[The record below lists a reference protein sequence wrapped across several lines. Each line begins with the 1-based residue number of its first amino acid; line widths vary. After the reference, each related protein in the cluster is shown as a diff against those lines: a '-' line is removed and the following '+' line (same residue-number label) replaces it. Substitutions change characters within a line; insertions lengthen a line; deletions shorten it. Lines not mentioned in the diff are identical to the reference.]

1 MKKNI
6 KILLSFLLIMFCTIY
21 SNRSFSQE
29 EISAYIDS
37 DENVNYSLVLNDSI
51 KKEYSRF
58 ANQLLIE
65 NTIFKVGVVSLN
77 YQIDKTRGNTIFYKP
92 NDLYVIGDSSLSS
105 ENYLNLLDLIA
116 WKKDFVEFIPEHP
129 NLSKKEYDLFSFQ
142 YLDTLSNVTFEIDG
156 IVYDHTMFINKRK
169 YCLYKNKFSE
179 FDYEQHISDLDSILD
194 TLREIYPIKIKEYHL
209 FGLNGYELSFKDY
222 LKEFG
227 YLITLE
233 FAPRDFVFSKKTTRN
248 SLMDV
253 NEYSPLKYCN
263 CDNYDLTILFTS
275 ASYYTGDD
283 GRFKQYDDKY
293 NDPMDIS
300 FQIDYLLIR
309 LKDLRIIQHGIES
322 AMKMEYSKHAMH

>member
-1 MKKNI
+1 MKIQLNLNRIYNHKKMKKNI

-77 YQIDKTRGNTIFYKP
+77 YQIDKTRDNIIFYKP

-129 NLSKKEYDLFSFQ
+129 NLS
-142 YLDTLSNVTFEIDG
+142 
-156 IVYDHTMFINKRK
+156 INENTV
-169 YCLYKNKFSE
+169 C
-179 FDYEQHISDLDSILD
+179 
-194 TLREIYPIKIKEYHL
+194 IKISL
-209 FGLNGYELSFKDY
+209 VN
-222 LKEFG
+222 
-227 YLITLE
+227 LIT
-233 FAPRDFVFSKKTTRN
+233 
-248 SLMDV
+248 
-253 NEYSPLKYCN
+253 
-263 CDNYDLTILFTS
+263 
-275 ASYYTGDD
+275 
-283 GRFKQYDDKY
+283 Y
-293 NDPMDIS
+293 NT
-300 FQIDYLLIR
+300 FLI
-309 LKDLRIIQHGIES
+309 
-322 AMKMEYSKHAMH
+322 